1 MRPRWLLARWACER
15 GMDGLFRLDF
25 TIVER
30 LRAAGAVLAAMFL
43 VSTGGAAVF
52 HGSKAVVMALAF
64 A

>member
-1 MRPRWLLARWACER
+1 
-15 GMDGLFRLDF
+15 MDGLFRLDF